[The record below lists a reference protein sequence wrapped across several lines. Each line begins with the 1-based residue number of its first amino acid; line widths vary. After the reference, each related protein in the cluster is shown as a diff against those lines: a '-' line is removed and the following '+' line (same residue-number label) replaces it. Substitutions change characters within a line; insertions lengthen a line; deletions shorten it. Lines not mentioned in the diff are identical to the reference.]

1 MPCATTRL
9 HSRYEASRWL
19 SWAISFE
26 AVARARCVVAE
37 AEIALVSR
45 LTAQPDRFVMRFTN
59 LIEARFEKAVMRA
72 RDALAAA
79 RPENRPS
86 LFDRGIP
93 DEFTSGPLTPRLC
106 KIPQEVIEKRIM
118 RILARLIGRWSRR
131 DR

>member
-1 MPCATTRL
+1 
-9 HSRYEASRWL
+9 
-19 SWAISFE
+19 
-26 AVARARCVVAE
+26 
-37 AEIALVSR
+37 
-45 LTAQPDRFVMRFTN
+45 MRFTN